1 MNNSMNSTLGTVGFV
16 GVGSI
21 AVSMVEGL
29 LRSSGAGDD
38 STPVVLSPRG
48 SANVARLRERFPQAS
63 VAASNAEVV
72 DQSDVVVVA
81 VRPDQLDEALAE
93 APFRDGQTVVSVL
106 AGVSIEAVRRAVGRD
121 DIPVARAIPLPPVA
135 EHGIE
140 VPVTPDI
147 PAAVEL
153 FDRIGGA
160 LVVPDESQMAVLSAT
175 TGACTGLLQYISSLV
190 DWTVGRGLP
199 QDVAEPFIRGMAAS
213 LAPSLVDTATPM
225 PEVIR
230 SHETPGGLNEQ
241 LRTTFFDDATTG
253 RLHDALD
260 GTWRRAAQG

>member
-1 MNNSMNSTLGTVGFV
+1 MNNSTDNSSLGTVGFV

-29 LRSSGAGDD
+29 LRD
-38 STPVVLSPRG
+38 STVAPDVVLSPRG
-48 SANVARLRERFPQAS
+48 SANVARLRDRFPQLT

-72 DQSDVVVVA
+72 EKADVVVVA
-81 VRPDQLDEALAE
+81 VRPDQLADALAD
-93 APFRDGQTVVSVL
+93 ADFRDDQTVVSVL
-106 AGVSIEAVRRAVGRD
+106 AGVSISTVRAAVGRD

-135 EHGIE
+135 EHGIDT
-140 VPVTPDI
+140 PVHPDV

-153 FDRIGGA
+153 FTRIGGA
-160 LVVPDESQMAVLSAT
+160 LVVPDEPQMDVLSAT

-213 LAPSLVDTATPM
+213 LAPSLKDTATPM

-241 LRTTFFDDATTG
+241 LRTTFFDEATTA
-253 RLHDALD
+253 RLHEALD
-260 GTWRRAAQG
+260 GTWRRASGS